1 MTKNA
6 ANALTV
12 PDVATALGVNVRSL
26 QQGFRQWRNTT
37 PLQFLRQT
45 RLRRVRDEL
54 CRSGGETEVT
64 TVALRD
70 GFMHLLV
77 RPDHLG
83 RGIRLGEI
91 ALHEGLLPAVQVIH
105 IKVLADGPES
115 AAGPRRGFVGSGALP
130 APDLLAV

>member
-1 MTKNA
+1 MTENA
-6 ANALTV
+6 ANALRV
-12 PDVATALGVNVRSL
+12 PDVAAALGLSVRSL

-70 GFMHLLV
+70 GFMHS
-77 RPDHLG
+77 G
-83 RGIRLGEI
+83 RFSAYYQSAFGELPSTTLRRRRLPI
-91 ALHEGLLPAVQVIH
+91 HPAKQFEDV
-105 IKVLADGPES
+105 
-115 AAGPRRGFVGSGALP
+115 
-130 APDLLAV
+130 

>member
-1 MTKNA
+1 MTENA
-6 ANALTV
+6 ANALRV
-12 PDVATALGVNVRSL
+12 PDVAAALGLSVRWL

-70 GFMHLLV
+70 GFMHS
-77 RPDHLG
+77 G
-83 RGIRLGEI
+83 RFSAYYQSAFGELPSTTLRRRRLPI
-91 ALHEGLLPAVQVIH
+91 HPAKQFEDV
-105 IKVLADGPES
+105 
-115 AAGPRRGFVGSGALP
+115 
-130 APDLLAV
+130 